1 MFLAAVLFLIT
12 LLILSIAARI
22 NFLKKN
28 DLLGKK
34 ISRKKIIAIDIIS
47 FLFFLGSA
55 ILFFGNF
62 WARGRFPMDNPE
74 TVFFTMANQTP
85 LSDMTIFYEA
95 FKYGLISFFS
105 AVVVTF
111 VPLLIL
117 KKIDVR
123 GVGVNFFSHKK
134 YFSVH
139 EVHLAISVL
148 LCIFMIVATFITLHL
163 VSHIK
168 LEFRKYQ
175 KPVHSEF
182 YEKEYVEPR
191 MENILFPEQKRNL
204 ILIFMESMETSYAT
218 NNAGGV
224 LEKNLIPNLTR
235 AMTDNINF
243 SGTNLCGGGVE
254 VSGTSWTVAGILSKV
269 SGLPFALSNIEKDI
283 FLPNAVMLT
292 DILNYNGYRQRFLFG
307 SKKIFGSR
315 GLLFETHGEVEI
327 HDIDWYKKNGM
338 LPKDYHVFWGFEDAK
353 LYDFAKYELAELSS
367 GDEPF
372 MLGFLTVDTHMP
384 EGYMCQLCDNDES
397 WQMENVIKC
406 ADSQIGQFLEWAKT
420 QSWYEDTTI
429 VIVGDHLFMTG
440 DDTNF
445 FHADKKIAKKQ
456 NIDSARRWTNIFINA
471 VPSATATANEKN
483 RTFSAFDI
491 FPTILSAIGCEIN
504 NSRLGLGVDLFSGE
518 KTLLERYDVDY
529 VNEELMRKNI
539 FYEKLAGN

>member
-1 MFLAAVLFLIT
+1 MLACLFLFIVT
-12 LLILSIAARI
+12 VCILAILFNIKLSRETVAQKFSNR
-22 NFLKKN
+22 
-28 DLLGKK
+28 K
-34 ISRKKIIAIDIIS
+34 IVAIDIIS

-105 AVVVTF
+105 AVVVAF

-117 KKIDVR
+117 KKIGVR
-123 GVGVNFFSHKK
+123 SVGVNFFRHKK

-148 LCIFMIVATFITLHL
+148 FCLFMIVATFITLHL

-191 MENILFPEQKRNL
+191 MENISFPEQKRNL
-204 ILIFMESMETSYAT
+204 ILIFLESMETSYAT
-218 NNAGGV
+218 NDAGGV
-224 LEKNLIPNLTR
+224 LEKNLIPNLTC

-243 SGTNLCGGGVE
+243 SGTNSNGGGVE
-254 VSGTSWTVAGILSKV
+254 VSGTSWTVAGILSKI
-269 SGLPFALSNIEKDI
+269 SGLPFALSNIRKDI

-292 DILNYNGYRQRFLFG
+292 DILNYNGYKQRFLFG

-327 HDIDWYKKNGM
+327 HDIDWYKKNDM

-384 EGYMCQLCDNDES
+384 EGYMCQLCEKTES

-406 ADSQIGQFLEWAKT
+406 ADGQIGQFLEWAET

-445 FHADKKIAKKQ
+445 FHADKKIAKSK
-456 NIDSARRWTNIFINA
+456 NVDSDRRWTNVFINA

-491 FPTILSAIGCEIN
+491 FPTILSAMGCEIK

-518 KTLLERYDVDY
+518 KTLLERYDIDY
-529 VNEELMRKNI
+529 VNEELMRKNN